1 MSLSSVRR
9 ARRSWAGLV
18 SAAVTVALVGTAGSA
33 QAATTPAGHAS
44 DWLAGQLHHGV
55 IHNGQYDF
63 DDYGLTSDVVLALT
77 ATGFHPDAVAQARTA
92 LAKHVTDYTGPKK
105 ERYAGALAKLLVVT
119 EQTGGGSRD
128 FGGVDLVHRLSQRVS
143 QSAPTVGR
151 ISDRSKYGDNANVV
165 GQIFA
170 ARGLVQV
177 GASASQ
183 DALKFLLRQQCQ
195 AGYLRL
201 DFTKSKTSSHQGCTR
216 TSPADVDTTALFV
229 IELSA
234 VQASSPDLPQALTKA
249 KRWLL
254 KHQHADGSFSGG
266 PTTAPKNSNSTG
278 LAGWALA
285 VQHRCGAARDAAHWV
300 RGKQV
305 TGKSGARLSDEK
317 GAIAYDGTAL
327 KAAKKHGITQSA
339 RDQWRRATAQAAPLL
354 ALPGCVV

>member
-1 MSLSSVRR
+1 MSISSVRR
-9 ARRSWAGLV
+9 ARRSFAGLV
-18 SAAVTVALVGTAGSA
+18 SAALAVTLVGTAGQA

-44 DWLAGQLHHGV
+44 DWLASQLHHGLV
-55 IHNGQYDF
+55 HNGQYDF
-63 DDYGLTSDVVLALT
+63 DDYGLTSDVVLALV
-77 ATGFHPDAVAQARTA
+77 ATGFDPDAVVKARTA
-92 LAKHVTDYTGPKK
+92 LSKHVTDYTGPKK

-119 EQTGGGSRD
+119 EQTGGGSRN

-143 QSAPTVGR
+143 DSAPIVGR

-165 GQIFA
+165 GQILA

-183 DALKFLLRQQCQ
+183 NAVKFLLRQQCD

-201 DFTKSKTSSHQGCTR
+201 DFTKSKTSTHQGCTR
-216 TSPADVDTTALFV
+216 KSPADVDTTALFV
-229 IELSA
+229 IEMTA

-249 KRWLL
+249 TRWLAQ
-254 KHQHADGSFSGG
+254 HQHADGSFSGG
-266 PTTAPKNSNSTG
+266 PLTAPKNSNSTG
-278 LAGWALA
+278 LAGWALS
-285 VQHRCGAARDAAHWV
+285 VSHRCAAAKDAAGWV

-305 TGKSGARLSDEK
+305 TGKSGAKLSGEI
-317 GAIAYDGTAL
+317 GAIAYDGAAL
-327 KAAKKHGITQSA
+327 KAAKKHGITRSA